1 MITINHFKH
10 NGMTTELTPKRWPL
24 IHVVLWIVQIILAA
38 IFSVV
43 GFIKIST
50 PMVDLAREMPWV
62 AEFSGTTVFLIGTA
76 EFVGSL
82 GLILPS
88 ALRFKPQLTV
98 LASYCLCILMVT
110 AGGFHISRGEYAVT
124 LWNFI
129 LAVLSYFIAWG
140 RSKKAVIEHS
150 IY

>member
-1 MITINHFKH
+1 MNQFKEKGMIN
-10 NGMTTELTPKRWPL
+10 ELTPKRWL
-24 IHVVLWIVQIILAA
+24 SIHAALWIVQIILAA
-38 IFSVV
+38 VFTIT

-62 AEFSGTTVFLIGTA
+62 VEFSGASIFLIGCA
-76 EFVGSL
+76 ELVGAI

-88 ALRFKPQLTV
+88 MLKFKPKLTV
-98 LASYCLCILMVT
+98 LASYCLCVLMIM
-110 AGGFHISRGEYAVT
+110 AGGFHILKKEYTVT
-124 LWNFI
+124 VLNLV
-129 LAVLSYFIAWG
+129 LAALSYFIAWG